1 MTPDRWDNLYERNSH
16 LKCNARI
23 KWEEYRISIGRQE
36 LNWLYA
42 KYQPHGDPILSLCS
56 FCRTEEEDEIHL
68 QGGFFD
74 CSAQKMTKYKEKLK
88 YQNCS
93 ANCSSQKILSTKKTK
108 YQNNDLGT
116 CVFVHLYLACQSKFS
131 SVANAVQHFSGQ

>member
-1 MTPDRWDNLYERNSH
+1 MPFSSHLSSHLCLFEVRTCALVTARWDNLYERNSH

-56 FCRTEEEDEIHL
+56 FCRTEEEDKIHL
-68 QGGFFD
+68 YTRCYIVDQ
-74 CSAQKMTKYKEKLK
+74 YW
-88 YQNCS
+88 
-93 ANCSSQKILSTKKTK
+93 ST
-108 YQNNDLGT
+108 
-116 CVFVHLYLACQSKFS
+116 
-131 SVANAVQHFSGQ
+131 